1 MVWVLVSQTTPV
13 NEASVYDRLA
23 WSLASDKEYVSKDG
37 TPTAFRPVG
46 YPGFLAG
53 VYLVFGRSWIV
64 GGIANALL
72 GTVTVGL
79 TYMLARTVLSIR
91 LSLAAA
97 LLIALLP
104 SHIFGYT
111 AVLRMEAL
119 HTVFV
124 LCALVLTYW
133 AVCAP
138 RVQNAVLLGLCLGI
152 GVYVRPILL
161 LYPVAYGAVLSLHPQ
176 ISLKRATGLASVT
189 GLVMLLVLLPWAVR
203 NYFVMDAFILTST
216 HGGINLLV
224 GNGPEAI
231 GHYNHVDMS
240 IFSDTSEMTVYRES
254 IGITFDHFMSH
265 PFAWFELLPRKFFYL
280 WASDADWVTFARAI
294 NMSIFQD
301 QFQHGIPALK
311 WFTQLYW
318 ATIALMAAGAV
329 LARPLRYWLS
339 FPANLFP
346 VLVVYWTMFHMAFF
360 GTGRFHSQ
368 VIPVIVVLAVHLLSK
383 DRDWLAW
390 ARPFQHR
397 NRSRAENGVD
407 FT

>member
-1 MVWVLVSQTTPV
+1 MRTKLVRLNADDLGSPLKERILRFWGIIRPRETNAFIWLALIVGLALVVRVVWVLVSQTTPV

-46 YPGFLAG
+46 YPGFLAS
-53 VYLVFGRSWIV
+53 VYLVFGRSWIA

-138 RVQNAVLLGLCLGI
+138 RVRNAVLLGLCLGI
-152 GVYVRPILL
+152 GVYVRPNPPAI
-161 LYPVAYGAVLSLHPQ
+161 PSRVRSSAEFTSADQSQ
-176 ISLKRATGLASVT
+176 ASDWT
-189 GLVMLLVLLPWAVR
+189 CQRHRIG
-203 NYFVMDAFILTST
+203 DATST
-216 HGGINLLV
+216 PTLGSQKLLCD
-224 GNGPEAI
+224 GRLCTDFDPRRYKLAG
-231 GHYNHVDMS
+231 
-240 IFSDTSEMTVYRES
+240 RE
-254 IGITFDHFMSH
+254 
-265 PFAWFELLPRKFFYL
+265 
-280 WASDADWVTFARAI
+280 WA
-294 NMSIFQD
+294 
-301 QFQHGIPALK
+301 
-311 WFTQLYW
+311 
-318 ATIALMAAGAV
+318 
-329 LARPLRYWLS
+329 
-339 FPANLFP
+339 
-346 VLVVYWTMFHMAFF
+346 
-360 GTGRFHSQ
+360 
-368 VIPVIVVLAVHLLSK
+368 
-383 DRDWLAW
+383 
-390 ARPFQHR
+390 
-397 NRSRAENGVD
+397 
-407 FT
+407 

>member
-1 MVWVLVSQTTPV
+1 MKERILRFWGIIRPRETNAFIWLALIVGLALVIRVVWVLVSQTTPV

-138 RVQNAVLLGLCLGI
+138 RVQVNCVQLFYNLSDPGMED
-152 GVYVRPILL
+152 L
-161 LYPVAYGAVLSLHPQ
+161 LYEAESVRRFVGLRLSD
-176 ISLKRATGLASVT
+176 SLPDETTILNFRHRCPLGSLSRDWCVRAPNPPPIPSRVRSCSAEFTSADQSQASDWTCQRHRV
-189 GLVMLLVLLPWAVR
+189 G
-203 NYFVMDAFILTST
+203 DATST
-216 HGGINLLV
+216 PTLGSQKLLCD
-224 GNGPEAI
+224 GCLYTDFDPRRYKLAG
-231 GHYNHVDMS
+231 
-240 IFSDTSEMTVYRES
+240 RE
-254 IGITFDHFMSH
+254 
-265 PFAWFELLPRKFFYL
+265 
-280 WASDADWVTFARAI
+280 WA
-294 NMSIFQD
+294 
-301 QFQHGIPALK
+301 
-311 WFTQLYW
+311 
-318 ATIALMAAGAV
+318 
-329 LARPLRYWLS
+329 
-339 FPANLFP
+339 
-346 VLVVYWTMFHMAFF
+346 
-360 GTGRFHSQ
+360 
-368 VIPVIVVLAVHLLSK
+368 
-383 DRDWLAW
+383 
-390 ARPFQHR
+390 
-397 NRSRAENGVD
+397 
-407 FT
+407 